1 MFLGKIRFKIDKPIY
16 VIIDEYDYFANEFL
30 NFKTNLF
37 SNFVRKTEFVRK
49 CMIKKTTTPFF
60 LCGSSFF
67 YSKLVYPINFLSTS
81 LATSLPSLIAHT
93 TKD

>member
-37 SNFVRKTEFVRK
+37 SNFVSKTEFVRK
-49 CMIKKTTTPFF
+49 CMIKKLPRLF